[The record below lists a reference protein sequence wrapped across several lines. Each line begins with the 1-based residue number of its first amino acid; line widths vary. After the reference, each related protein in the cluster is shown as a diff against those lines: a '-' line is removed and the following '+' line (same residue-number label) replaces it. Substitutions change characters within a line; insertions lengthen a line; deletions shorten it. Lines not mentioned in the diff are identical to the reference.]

1 MCRKRPRMWRRA
13 GFTLT
18 ESLLAAVFT
27 ALLATAGLTLYLMYQ
42 SLWRSVNLQIE
53 TERRATL
60 AMSRMLYGV
69 GTRKGLRSA
78 RGSSVAL
85 ENVAGGWNLTYVGF
99 ANQTNRVEFRG
110 TNTTLTLQPGNILLG
125 TNVVQATVTQTLS
138 RAELMVRVG
147 ITEGRFRA
155 TNEVRTLV
163 RWRY

>member
-1 MCRKRPRMWRRA
+1 MCCSRPGRWRQA

-18 ESLLAAVFT
+18 ESLVAAAFT
-27 ALLATAGLTLYLMYQ
+27 ALLVTSGLTLHLMYQ
-42 SLWRSVNLQIE
+42 RLWQSVNLQIE

-60 AMSRMLYGV
+60 AMSRMLYGI

-85 ENVAGGWNLTYVGF
+85 ENVTEGWNLSYVGF
-99 ANQTNRVEFRG
+99 ANQTNRIEFRR
-110 TNTTLTLQPGNILLG
+110 TPKTLMLQPGNVLLG

-138 RAELMVRVG
+138 QVELMVRVG
-147 ITEGRFRA
+147 ITEGRFQA
-155 TNEVRTLV
+155 TNEVRTLL

>member
-1 MCRKRPRMWRRA
+1 MCHTWPRRWRRA

-18 ESLLAAVFT
+18 ESLLAAFFT
-27 ALLATAGLTLYLMYQ
+27 AMLATGGLTLYLMYER
-42 SLWRSVNLQIE
+42 LWRSVNLQIE

-69 GTRKGLRSA
+69 GARRGLRAA

-85 ENVAGGWNLTYVGF
+85 ENVAGGWNLSYIGF
-99 ANQTNRVEFRG
+99 ANQTNRIEFRS
-110 TNTTLTLQPGNILLG
+110 TNTTLKLQPGNILLG

-147 ITEGRFRA
+147 MTEGRFQA